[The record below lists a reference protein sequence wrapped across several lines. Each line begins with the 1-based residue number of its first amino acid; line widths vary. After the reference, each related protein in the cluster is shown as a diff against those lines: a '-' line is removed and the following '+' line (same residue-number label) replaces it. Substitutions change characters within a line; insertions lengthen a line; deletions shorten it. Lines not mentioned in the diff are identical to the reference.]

1 MRLIIRW
8 LIIAASLAI
17 TAWLLPGIHVEGE
30 RGWLIVLVM
39 AAVLGL
45 VNAFIRPVLVF
56 ESAAPGLATVLERT
70 RSRGVE
76 CSIFTQDMFGTGNDT
91 DNRAAVARVAY
102 AALDLAGLAF
112 HAERRVADKIL
123 KGVSLHS

>member
-1 MRLIIRW
+1 MWQKLNV
-8 LIIAASLAI
+8 
-17 TAWLLPGIHVEGE
+17 TAFLVSGIGTADPGVIGEAYQDGSGNKYLP
-30 RGWLIVLVM
+30 M
-39 AAVLGL
+39 
-45 VNAFIRPVLVF
+45 FIRPVLVF